1 MVSRST
7 ADAVL
12 INYVL
17 VDHENSKAVAL
28 FISEE
33 RAMEYYYVHGGLNK
47 PWAVYQMEGVGGEAE
62 DSQGN

>member
-1 MVSRST
+1 M
-7 ADAVL
+7 

-62 DSQGN
+62 DSQGG